1 MDRGFKGSDI
11 DGIVGEGTY
20 RELIRALSGE
30 DPLTSEVKFTNKSSL
45 EIQYETASADSE
57 TAKDILKKPP
67 ITKQIKRETRKLLNS
82 QQITLLP
89 PDLTKRKTYLRLT
102 CDIEGANVYIDGT
115 YMGKT
120 PIKKISVNPGW
131 HRIRVIDPD
140 TPRPQFAMRVPDYQ
154 DVYIPQGK
162 SQKIRINLASSETE

>member
-1 MDRGFKGSDI
+1 MGAACSS
-11 DGIVGEGTY
+11 VGESLDNKPVSLKHFQVERILGKGGFGTVQAVFKKTEPGQDIVY
-20 RELIRALSGE
+20 AL
-30 DPLTSEVKFTNKSSL
+30 
-45 EIQYETASADSE
+45 
-57 TAKDILKKPP
+57 
-67 ITKQIKRETRKLLNS
+67 KRISKRKLLDS

-89 PDLTKRKTYLRLT
+89 PDLTKRKTFLRLT

-162 SQKIRINLASSETE
+162 SQKIRINLATSETE